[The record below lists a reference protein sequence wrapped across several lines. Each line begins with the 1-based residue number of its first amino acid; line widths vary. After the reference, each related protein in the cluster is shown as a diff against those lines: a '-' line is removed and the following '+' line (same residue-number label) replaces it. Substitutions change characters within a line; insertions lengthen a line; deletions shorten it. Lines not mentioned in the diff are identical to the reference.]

1 MTKID
6 PREILKKPYARCLT
20 PDECGGYVATIQEF
34 SGCIAEGDS
43 AELAMQ
49 NLEAAAASWL
59 KAAAEFGQ
67 PIPDPLD
74 LHGYSGKVALRI
86 PRGLHKQAA
95 EIAASEGASLNQFLT
110 SAIAQAVGRKA
121 ERKAVLGELCGQLK
135 DWFIG
140 GYAVSF
146 LPTTLFAIN
155 PSTTAM
161 LMGGA
166 PLTKPAQNYL
176 HSPAKDVQQ

>member
-6 PREILKKPYARCLT
+6 PQEILKKPYARRLT

-110 SAIAQAVGRKA
+110 SAIAQAVGRRA
-121 ERKAVLGELCGQLK
+121 ERKAVLGELCGQFK
-135 DWFIG
+135 DWLIG
-140 GYAVSF
+140 GHAMSF
-146 LPTTLFAIN
+146 LPTAILTAN
-155 PSTTAM
+155 PSTPVM

-166 PLTKPAQNYL
+166 LPTRLAQNYL
-176 HSPAKDVQQ
+176 DAPAKDVQQ